1 MNIFENYLKITK
13 QIILRNSKEL
23 NIEKNFN
30 YDGIII
36 EIPPVEYNFDLSTN
50 IAMILAKKTKKNP
63 KIIAEKI
70 KSIEPRLVFP
80 RGNEVMLKNVF
91 DMLCDQPDINYD
103 AVKNARLLTDPYQ
116 LDRSLP
122 LWTQEVFET
131 PPS

>member
-70 KSIEPRLVFP
+70 KSYLFADCKDFKKIEKA
-80 RGNEVMLKNVF
+80 GH
-91 DMLCDQPDINYD
+91 
-103 AVKNARLLTDPYQ
+103 
-116 LDRSLP
+116 
-122 LWTQEVFET
+122 
-131 PPS
+131 

>member
-50 IAMILAKKTKKNP
+50 IAMILAKKTKK
-63 KIIAEKI
+63 
-70 KSIEPRLVFP
+70 S
-80 RGNEVMLKNVF
+80 
-91 DMLCDQPDINYD
+91 
-103 AVKNARLLTDPYQ
+103 
-116 LDRSLP
+116 
-122 LWTQEVFET
+122 
-131 PPS
+131 

>member
-70 KSIEPRLVFP
+70 KSYLFADCKDFKKIEIAGPGFL
-80 RGNEVMLKNVF
+80 NIK
-91 DMLCDQPDINYD
+91 
-103 AVKNARLLTDPYQ
+103 LTDS
-116 LDRSLP
+116 SLQKTI
-122 LWTQEVFET
+122 LKIYKNKISYGSKRTKKKI
-131 PPS
+131 